1 MELFLTMVQLQ
12 LMLFTL
18 IIAGIIVK
26 KTGILD
32 EKSRKALSD
41 LLINII
47 LPCNIINSFIGD
59 LVISSELMENCV
71 IAIIISILI
80 QLFATYGS
88 RLFFLKFPRE
98 EKSIMSYGMI
108 CSNSSFIGLPVAGA
122 LYSDLGVL
130 YTSIYQLPIRIT
142 MWTAGLSLFTS
153 VNRKEAIKKVLIHP
167 CIISIWIGFA
177 LMLLPIRLP
186 SFLIRTISS
195 MSGCTIPISMIV
207 VGSILAD
214 ANIKTMFSKKIIYF
228 TIMRLVA
235 FPLLIYV
242 VLLPF
247 HLDSLV
253 IHIALIMSAMPAGST
268 TSILA
273 DRYSCDAMFASQIV
287 FVSTLFSIVTI
298 PLICLLP

>member
-108 CSNSSFIGLPVAGA
+108 
-122 LYSDLGVL
+122 
-130 YTSIYQLPIRIT
+130 
-142 MWTAGLSLFTS
+142 
-153 VNRKEAIKKVLIHP
+153 
-167 CIISIWIGFA
+167 
-177 LMLLPIRLP
+177 LL
-186 SFLIRTISS
+186 
-195 MSGCTIPISMIV
+195 
-207 VGSILAD
+207 
-214 ANIKTMFSKKIIYF
+214 
-228 TIMRLVA
+228 
-235 FPLLIYV
+235 
-242 VLLPF
+242 
-247 HLDSLV
+247 
-253 IHIALIMSAMPAGST
+253 
-268 TSILA
+268 
-273 DRYSCDAMFASQIV
+273 
-287 FVSTLFSIVTI
+287 
-298 PLICLLP
+298 